1 MQTWTEFISAVVG
14 GSIVGLGVLPAAVW
28 VLQLW
33 MNRKFEFE
41 FNKRLEEYKLGLDK
55 QLENHKALLANITG
69 KRVAVVIKTYRA
81 LVRAALALRRY
92 LDPIQYSTL
101 DEEKDGQNHAKRA
114 EAAISKCECFNS
126 LVFENRPLFDEA
138 LYDRLTEMA
147 GLLTKIWNRSQVGKM
162 LKKADVEMQAFEMI
176 KAKVGPL
183 QDAINDYARALL
195 KLPGL
200 S

>member
-1 MQTWTEFISAVVG
+1 MQSWTEFISAIIG
-14 GSIVGLGVLPAAVW
+14 GSIVGIGVLPAAVW

-33 MNRKFEFE
+33 MNRKFELE

-69 KRVAVVIKTYRA
+69 RRVEVVIETYRA
-81 LVRAALALRRY
+81 LVRAALAMRRF
-92 LDPIQYSTL
+92 LDPIQYSSG
-101 DEEKDGQNHAKRA
+101 DEEKDWQNHAKRA
-114 EAAISKCECFNS
+114 EEAIGKYEAYQS

-138 LYDRLTEMA
+138 LYDRLKDMA
-147 GLLTKIWNRSQVGKM
+147 GLLTRAWNRNHAGKM
-162 LKKADVEMQAFEMI
+162 LNKADVEIQAFEI
-176 KAKVGPL
+176 IETKVGPL